1 MSIFSK
7 LLVAVDGSELTDTIT
22 EYALRLAKG
31 ADIVEFI
38 CAVDPEASFSDAA
51 AVVYGVEGERDAAL
65 QVAQNVVDTRVSAAE
80 EAGIRARGRV
90 IQAAPVDAIIDAANE
105 MDADVIV
112 MSTHGRKGF
121 ARAVLGSVAE
131 GVARRTNTA
140 VLLVPSGLEETD
152 PSRHLHQIF
161 WGH

>member
-7 LLVAVDGSELTDTIT
+7 LLVAVDGGELTDTIT
-22 EYALRLAKG
+22 EYALRLAKD
-31 ADIVEFI
+31 ADIVEFV
-38 CAVDPEASFSDAA
+38 CAVDPGAFFSDAA
-51 AVVYGVEGERDAAL
+51 AVVYGMEGESDAAL
-65 QVAQNVVDTRVSAAE
+65 EAAQNIVDTCVATAK

-90 IQAAPVDAIIDAANE
+90 IRAAPVAAIIDAANE
-105 MDADVIV
+105 MNADVIV

-131 GVARRTNTA
+131 GVARSTNTA

-161 WGH
+161 RGF